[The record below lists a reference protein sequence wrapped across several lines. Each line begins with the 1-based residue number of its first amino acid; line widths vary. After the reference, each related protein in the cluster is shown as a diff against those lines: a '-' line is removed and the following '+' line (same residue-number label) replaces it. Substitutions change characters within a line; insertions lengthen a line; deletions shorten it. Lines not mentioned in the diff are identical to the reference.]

1 MIMINTGLKN
11 KVVIVTGANHGIGAA
26 TAVAFAGEGA
36 KVFINYLRQSPELY
50 GETKERAERA
60 TAPGRAYYCKMISRS
75 AERVISKIDDLG
87 GECYAWEAD
96 LSEPNNIPKMFALA
110 EENLGPVSIIVN
122 NAAFDNPDT
131 FIPEKELEKDPF
143 FAEEYTLHSIT
154 SKSHDLHFA
163 VNSRAVALMIA
174 EYAKRYIEQNST
186 WGRIINI
193 TTDGARCHASNI
205 SYGASKYSIESYT
218 RSAATELG
226 PYGITV
232 NVISPGA
239 VQTGWMPKELEK
251 KLAESYPLRR
261 IGKPE
266 DIAKA
271 VIFFASQQA
280 DWITGQVLY
289 VGGGNRM

>member
-1 MIMINTGLKN
+1 MLDTGLKN

-26 TAVAFAGEGA
+26 TALAFASEGA
-36 KVFINYLRQSPELY
+36 KVFINYLHQSPELY
-50 GETKERAERA
+50 GETKENAEKA
-60 TAPGRAYYCKMISRS
+60 LSPGRAYYCKMIAQS
-75 AERVISKIDDLG
+75 ADNVVSKIKKLG

-96 LSEPNNIPKMFALA
+96 LAEPKNIPKMFDLA
-110 EENLGPVSIIVN
+110 EKHLGQVNIVVN

-131 FIPEKELEKDPF
+131 FIPQTELAKNPL
-143 FAEEYTLHSIT
+143 FAYEYIMHPIT
-154 SKSHDLHFA
+154 SDSHSEHFT

-174 EYAKRYIEQNST
+174 EYARRHLERNSK

-193 TTDGARCHASNI
+193 TTDGARCHASNV
-205 SYGASKYSIESYT
+205 SYGASKYSIESYS
-218 RSAATELG
+218 RSAAVELG

-239 VQTGWMPKELEK
+239 VQTGWMPEELEK
-251 KLAESYPLRR
+251 NLAGSYPLRR
-261 IGKPE
+261 IGSPE

-271 VIFFASQQA
+271 VIFFASEQA
-280 DWITGQVLY
+280 DWITGQVLH

>member
-1 MIMINTGLKN
+1 MINTGLKD

-26 TAVAFAGEGA
+26 TAIAFVQEGA

-50 GETKERAERA
+50 GETKENADRA
-60 TAPGRAYYCKMISRS
+60 TAPGRAYYCKILSQS
-75 AERVISKIDDLG
+75 AERVISKINDLG
-87 GECYAWEAD
+87 NKCYAWEAD
-96 LSEPNNIPKMFALA
+96 LSDPNNIPKMYDLA
-110 EENLGPVSIIVN
+110 EKNLGNVNIVVN

-131 FIPEKELEKDPF
+131 FIPQKELEKNPL
-143 FAEEYTLHSIT
+143 FADEYILHSIT
-154 SKSHDLHFA
+154 SNSHDEHFA

-174 EYAKRYIEQNST
+174 EYAKRHVKRNSK
-186 WGRIINI
+186 WGRIINV
-193 TTDGARCHASNI
+193 TTDGARCHASSV
-205 SYGASKYSIESYT
+205 SYGASKYAIESYT
-218 RSAATELG
+218 RSAAIELG
-226 PYGITV
+226 PYGVTA

-239 VQTGWMPKELEK
+239 VQTGWIPKEIEK

-266 DIAKA
+266 DIGKA
-271 VIFFASQQA
+271 IIFFASEQA